1 MGFMYYERAVF
12 FAEQA
17 DKQKRDH
24 YGWMASCAAV
34 PHMDKAGQREFWNLV
49 KSDGKRGVVRVGT
62 EAGAVERAREM
73 LKDGV

>member
-1 MGFMYYERAVF
+1 MYYERAVF
-12 FAEQA
+12 FAGEA

-24 YGWMASCAAV
+24 YGWMGACSTL
-34 PHMDKAGQREFWNLV
+34 PHMDKAGQREFWNTI
-49 KSDGKRGVVRVGT
+49 KSDGKRRVVRVGT